1 MGHHAYFDDQSSRRP
16 QNEST
21 PGSRLLR
28 DESSTLHDLN
38 LNQVDLHKLEQYIL
52 NPPGPFRIQD
62 LLIHIADFSYE
73 NPPHYGLDISFDSS
87 YGLPFIKNV
96 SPTSSFYQ
104 HLPASYHRNIWITAV
119 EDDEPISPQAAYN
132 AIDRHVTLNHPVL
145 SIMICKRTTSTRSE
159 LVSLRAQFD

>member
-28 DESSTLHDLN
+28 NESSTLHDLN

-87 YGLPFIKNV
+87 YGLPFIKM
-96 SPTSSFYQ
+96 SLQ
-104 HLPASYHRNIWITAV
+104 
-119 EDDEPISPQAAYN
+119 
-132 AIDRHVTLNHPVL
+132 HPVSTNTYPLLITETFGLQQLKMMNQFLHKLLITL
-145 SIMICKRTTSTRSE
+145 SIDMSP
-159 LVSLRAQFD
+159 